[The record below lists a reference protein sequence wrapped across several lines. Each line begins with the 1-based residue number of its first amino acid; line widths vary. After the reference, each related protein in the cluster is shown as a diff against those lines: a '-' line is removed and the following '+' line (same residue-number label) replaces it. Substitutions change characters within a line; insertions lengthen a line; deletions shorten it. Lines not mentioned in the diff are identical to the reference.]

1 MTDAANTN
9 LILRNTF
16 NGETFI
22 FSNTPD
28 EDDVARFDVVLEP
41 GGSGGGDALVHVH
54 PVGSETFKVRTG
66 CLAIV
71 MDGKEQLVGA
81 GRSITVP
88 PGTPHSFKNAGAI
101 PVKFTAEFSPA
112 QQQRNFYMN
121 FGSLAQHRR
130 EWFSARGEPN
140 LLLIALTFNTYR
152 DHLYL
157 AGIPI
162 RLQKIL
168 FALLAPVAR
177 LRGYRLEVLPDG
189 VHPDGVNP

>member
-1 MTDAANTN
+1 MINAENTD
-9 LILRNTF
+9 LILSNAF

-22 FSNTPD
+22 FSNKPD
-28 EDDVARFDVVLEP
+28 EAGIARFDVVLEP

-66 CLAIV
+66 YLAIV
-71 MDGKEQLVGA
+71 MNGQEQMVGA
-81 GRSITVP
+81 GQSVTVP
-88 PGTPHSFKNAGAI
+88 PGTPHSFKNGGDT
-101 PVKFTAEFSPA
+101 PLKFTAEFSPA
-112 QQQRNFYMN
+112 QHQRHFYMN
-121 FGSLAQHRR
+121 FGRLAQYRS
-130 EWFSARGEPN
+130 EWFSAKGEPN

-162 RLQKIL
+162 VLQKIL

-177 LRGYRLEVLPDG
+177 IRGYRLEVLPNG
-189 VHPDGVNP
+189 VCP